1 MSVNQFVLSSLPMPL
16 CRYVLA
22 IILTLTGH
30 CPLRT
35 LAAQARRYYFTLPNL
50 RPYSQYILE
59 ITLTTYVREVILA
72 NSNFIC
78 SKLHYLPDGF
88 KVRQM
93 KICFAIFEHW
103 L

>member
-1 MSVNQFVLSSLPMPL
+1 MPL

-35 LAAQARRYYFTLPNL
+35 LAAQARRYYLTLPNL

-88 KVRQM
+88 KSKANENLFCYFWTLALNVDT
-93 KICFAIFEHW
+93 K
-103 L
+103 